1 MRILIYG
8 INFSPEWTGVGKFTG
23 EMAEWLASRGHAVSL
38 VTAPPHYPQWQ
49 VPAEYSA
56 WRYQSDRYRPGSGGT
71 LEIHRCPVWVPRAPH
86 GLRRILHLASFA
98 LASFPVA
105 ARQIFWRPDIV
116 LVIEPTFLCAPIGLW
131 VARRARAAAWLHI
144 QDFEVDAAFGLG
156 DLSSDWARRGALA
169 AERFLLRRF
178 DCVSSISEKMCQRLL
193 EKGVASSHAALFPN
207 WVDTSAIYPLAR
219 PSILRDKLRMPSH
232 ASIALYSGSM
242 GKKHSFGFLAEA
254 SRRLA
259 PRTDLQFVF
268 CGQGPCLNALMD
280 TCREAG
286 NVHFLPLQSPEQL
299 NELLNLADIHLL
311 PQRGDAEDL
320 VMPSK
325 LTGMLASGRPVV
337 ATARPGTQLGR
348 ELDGRGIVTPPGD
361 VEAFVAAM
369 VRLADDPGLRRSLGH
384 AGRNY
389 AVQYLDREE
398 ILGRF
403 ERTLLESV
411 SGRETGSRE
420 PAPAGRARKMSLQ

>member
-8 INFSPEWTGVGKFTG
+8 INFSPEWTGVGKYTG
-23 EMAEWLASRGHAVSL
+23 EMAEWLASRGHAVSV

-56 WRYQSDRYRPGSGGT
+56 WRYQSDRYHPPSGGT
-71 LEIHRCPVWVPRAPH
+71 LEIHRCPLWVPRAPH

-105 ARQIFWRPDIV
+105 ARQVFWRPDIV
-116 LVIEPTFLCAPIGLW
+116 LIIEPTFLCAPLGQW
-131 VARRARAAAWLHI
+131 VARQSSAAAWLHI

-169 AERFLLRRF
+169 AERFVLRRF
-178 DCVSSISEKMCQRLL
+178 DRVSAISEKMCQRLL
-193 EKGVASSHAALFPN
+193 EKGVACSRVAQFPN
-207 WVDTSAIYPLAR
+207 WVDTSAIHPLAR
-219 PSILRDKLRMPSH
+219 PSVLREKLRLPGR
-232 ASIALYSGSM
+232 AIVALYSGSM
-242 GKKHSFGFLAEA
+242 GRKHGLEFLAQA
-254 SRRLA
+254 SRRVA
-259 PRTDLQFVF
+259 SRADIQFVF
-268 CGQGPCLNALMD
+268 CGQGPCLSALMK
-280 TCREAG
+280 TCQEAG

-311 PQRGDAEDL
+311 PQRSDAEDL

-337 ATARPGTQLGR
+337 ATARPGTQLWR
-348 ELDGRGIVTPPGD
+348 DLDGRGMVTSPGD
-361 VEAFVAAM
+361 VEAFAAAL
-369 VRLADDPGLRRSLGH
+369 VQLADDPGLRRSLGQ

-389 AVQYLDREE
+389 AVQHLDREE

-403 ERTLLESV
+403 ERALLECTN
-411 SGRETGSRE
+411 GRETGSRE
-420 PAPAGRARKMSLQ
+420 PAPAGQPGKMSMQ